1 MTRLLAFLAV
11 AAVLV
16 APKGADAASLI
27 FNGSGVKQV
36 LPGTNVTITGNP
48 AYPVINASGGGGG
61 VGGGSINTTTT
72 ETTAPGTPSA
82 GNISTWVSS
91 TDHRLHDKNSS
102 GTVGTTV
109 VPSTAGANQFC
120 SAVSNAGVMSYA
132 QPAFSNLSGS
142 ATAAQM
148 PAFTGDVTTSA
159 GATAT
164 TINANAVT
172 NAKAA
177 QMGAN
182 TIKGNNTGST
192 ANAADLTA
200 TQATA
205 MLNQFTSSLQGLAPA
220 SGGGTTNFLR
230 ADGTWN
236 APSGSSSIN
245 ATTSETAA
253 PASPSAGSV
262 STWVDSTDHRLHDKN
277 SSGAIGTTV
286 VSSTASSHQ
295 YATAVSAAGVMTYA
309 QPVISD
315 ITAFTS
321 SALAGQIS
329 DETGTGLA
337 CFATNPTLT
346 GATMAGRLN
355 LGDNPIDCGS
365 GYHNDGNKTGASPAL
380 ADFSTTCNNHAWTL
394 TGNVTGTPTW
404 TIGGAKHFEVWV
416 CQDGTGSRTMVWPS
430 SPTLIWAGSG
440 SAPTLS
446 TTASACDVI
455 DFSYNGTTIVGQ
467 AVASGSGGSPTGAA
481 GGSLAGTYPN
491 PTIATSGV
499 TAASYGSATQVPGY
513 TVNSEG
519 RITAASNT
527 TIAIPASALTSTVGI
542 AGGGTGQTT
551 AGAAF
556 AGLCVKGA
564 DVASATNVDLTGSS
578 YFHVTGTTTINTFT
592 NGVAAG
598 DHKWVEYTGALTLTN
613 SASLILL
620 TGANRTTAAGNVQEL
635 VYEGSSVWREVS
647 FGSAGGGGGSTLDGL
662 SGTTTVASAST
673 TNIGAAATDRISISG
688 TTTITAF
695 DTVASGIFRFV
706 TFTGALTLTNN
717 STSLILPNGVNILT
731 SPGDTATFLS
741 EGSGNWRCW
750 QYTRS
755 PLNWLAR
762 PVPELPGFRIEQR
775 ASSSLGSYSDG
786 WTSFSSGTSSGQFT
800 TANAVA
806 QYTCQ
811 SGTTTTGE
819 CEITSD
825 QPFYYV
831 GLGQLELTA
840 TNFFVNAASNGTDTY
855 KSWSGFGNYVSTG
868 EPTTGVYFRTDTN
881 ANYQCVQRNA
891 STETTADSGIAVG
904 TTPHNLTVVVASAG
918 TSAKFYIDNTA
929 VCGAIAATNLPSST
943 TAMKAFEAILKSA
956 GTTNRQFTYDRIRV
970 DYRPG
975 N

>member
-1 MTRLLAFLAV
+1 MKRLLAFLAV
-11 AAVLV
+11 AAVLI
-16 APKGADAASLI
+16 APKGAGAASLI

-72 ETTAPGTPSA
+72 ETTAPSTPSA

-142 ATAAQM
+142 LTCAQE
-148 PAFTGDVTTSA
+148 PAMSGGDIGSSA
-159 GATAT
+159 GTCAL

-177 QMGAN
+177 QMAAN

-200 TQATA
+200 AQATA

-253 PASPSAGSV
+253 PASPSAGNV

-277 SSGAIGTTV
+277 SSGVIATTV
-286 VSSTASSHQ
+286 VASTASSHQ

-309 QPVISD
+309 QPVIGD
-315 ITAFTS
+315 ITAFIS
-321 SALAGQIS
+321 SALAAQIS

-365 GYHNDGNKTGASPAL
+365 SFHSDGNKTGASPTL
-380 ADFSTTCNNHAWTL
+380 ADFSTTCNMHTWTL

-416 CQDGTGSRTMVWPS
+416 CQPGTGGPFTMVWPS

-467 AVASGSGGSPTGAA
+467 AVASGSGGGITAGTGDATFSGSGSVTVTNVNAPDGFTQAGKIIETQIAAPATPAA
-481 GGSLAGTYPN
+481 GKVSIWADSTDARFHDKNPAGSIGT
-491 PTIATSGV
+491 
-499 TAASYGSATQVPGY
+499 
-513 TVNSEG
+513 TVV
-519 RITAASNT
+519 A
-527 TIAIPASALTSTVGI
+527 
-542 AGGGTGQTT
+542 TT
-551 AGAAF
+551 AGANQFCTGVNTNGGITF
-556 AGLCVKGA
+556 AQPSFSNLSGSGTCAQEPAMTGDATSSAGSCALTIAANAVTNSKMATMAASTVKM
-564 DVASATNVDLTGSS
+564 NNTGSS
-578 YFHVTGTTTINTFT
+578 ATPTDVGVATAYDAMCVRGADIASAATTSIGGQVGYDVNVTGTTTITSFGNC
-592 NGVAAG
+592 VAG
-598 DHKWVEYTGALTLTN
+598 LHRLVHFKGALTLT
-613 SASLILL
+613 
-620 TGANRTTAAGNVQEL
+620 
-635 VYEGSSVWREVS
+635 Y
-647 FGSAGGGGGSTLDGL
+647 
-662 SGTTTVASAST
+662 
-673 TNIGAAATDRISISG
+673 
-688 TTTITAF
+688 
-695 DTVASGIFRFV
+695 
-706 TFTGALTLTNN
+706 N
-717 STSLILPNGVNILT
+717 STSLITLT
-731 SPGDTATFLS
+731 AK
-741 EGSGNWRCW
+741 NR
-750 QYTRS
+750 
-755 PLNWLAR
+755 
-762 PVPELPGFRIEQR
+762 
-775 ASSSLGSYSDG
+775 
-786 WTSFSSGTSSGQFT
+786 T
-800 TANAVA
+800 TANGDVALYTCDTTNNWREDFYSFAEDDVDEIDNGNLGGANVAVA
-806 QYTCQ
+806 DWTKGTAQKITVNTTFTGTSTMTAPRKARARVQLTSCQ
-811 SGTTTTGE
+811 NGTGGVAFLFPTANVRWANNTIPTWTTTANKCDVTT
-819 CEITSD
+819 CTW
-825 QPFYYV
+825 
-831 GLGQLELTA
+831 
-840 TNFFVNAASNGTDTY
+840 NGTDY
-855 KSWSGFGNYVSTG
+855 K
-868 EPTTGVYFRTDTN
+868 
-881 ANYQCVQRNA
+881 C
-891 STETTADSGIAVG
+891 
-904 TTPHNLTVVVASAG
+904 VASLN
-918 TSAKFYIDNTA
+918 F
-929 VCGAIAATNLPSST
+929 
-943 TAMKAFEAILKSA
+943 
-956 GTTNRQFTYDRIRV
+956 
-970 DYRPG
+970 
-975 N
+975 